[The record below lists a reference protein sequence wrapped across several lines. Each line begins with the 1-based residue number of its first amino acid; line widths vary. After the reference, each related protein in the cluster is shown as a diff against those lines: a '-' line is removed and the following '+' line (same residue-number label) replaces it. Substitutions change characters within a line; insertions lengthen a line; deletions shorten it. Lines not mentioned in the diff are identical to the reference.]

1 MAVTVALLAAL
12 AVAAPANAGPPYT
25 GDTSIPGSQPAGA
38 TLLVDVVVFSEG
50 PVVPYE
56 IAIQNECQ
64 LPNRGARTVQ
74 RDDIVE
80 LDLAYAI
87 TIHKS
92 QGSEFSTVII
102 PVLNQHFKMLYRNLI
117 YTGLTRARRL
127 AVFVGTRKALAMA
140 IRQQDPLQRQTALEE
155 LLGAGS
161 VVDG

>member
-1 MAVTVALLAAL
+1 MNRSRAVAAALLAAL

-80 LDLAYAI
+80 WIDTAGQYPHTVMPVYLQSI
-87 TIHKS
+87 PE
-92 QGSEFSTVII
+92 GS
-102 PVLNQHFKMLYRNLI
+102 KCK
-117 YTGLTRARRL
+117 
-127 AVFVGTRKALAMA
+127 VFLMRGNTQLK
-140 IRQQDPLQRQTALEE
+140 
-155 LLGAGS
+155 GS
-161 VVDG
+161 VSSYTVDAAAP